1 MNNAKLS
8 GKKWLQAKLRPHMF
22 CVLRTI
28 CATAVLALAAMR
40 LQASGPDPRQMPPVD
55 FNRDIR
61 PILAQHCWSCH
72 GPDEQTRQADLR
84 LDRRESA
91 VAAKAIAPGDPA
103 ASELINR
110 IESDDEAQQMPPP
123 DAKKPL
129 SDRQRELL
137 RAWIEQGA
145 EFSRHWAFVA
155 PRRSAVP
162 DVQDAAWPQN
172 ELDRFVLRRLELEGL
187 APSPEADRAA
197 LLRRVTLD
205 LTGLP
210 PMPEELDAF
219 LSDESPEAYA
229 RVVDRLLASP
239 RYAERMAMTWL
250 DAARYADTNG
260 YNNDEDRSMWPWR
273 DWVIDAFRR
282 NQPYNEFIVEQLA
295 GDLLPDATLAQKVA
309 TGFHRN
315 QGHNTEGGIIAEEYR
330 VEYVADRVHTTATV
344 FLGLS
349 LQCARCHDHKYDPF
363 STQDYYRFFAF
374 FNNTDEKQASYGG
387 FFAADPYLRVPTAE
401 QQTRLGALNQRHEQ
415 LSAEIAEREADG
427 PKLLAQWE
435 PTASADERQKLSSG
449 GLVLACAL
457 DETTGDAVRD
467 ASHPSQPGTVQGR
480 SQWTSGKQ
488 AGAMQF
494 DGQTYVDL
502 GGRGDFDGAAPFSIS
517 IWIYPDS
524 SATMAVLSKMD
535 EANSYRGYDLL
546 LDGGNKPVCH
556 LIHRW
561 PDNAIKIVAQQPL
574 SPQAWHHLVVA
585 YDGSRK
591 AEGVRMFVDGKRQ
604 PFDVASDSLKD
615 TISTDQPLR
624 LGRRQT
630 SLSYS
635 GKLDEVQF
643 FEQAL
648 TPEQAEQLAA
658 VQAVTLES
666 ELLATPPAE
675 RTPQQQARLSRA
687 YLERIDQAYARL
699 KGELADVDRQRETLE
714 KSLPAVM
721 VMQERS
727 TPRETFVLVRGA
739 YDRPGEKVEPDAPAA
754 LSPFP
759 AGASRNRLG
768 LARWLVDP
776 SNPLTARVAVNRWWQ
791 MYFGAG
797 LVKTVEDFG
806 ATGESPS
813 HPELLD
819 YLAVELIESG
829 WDVKAMQRRI
839 VMSAAYR
846 QSSRITP
853 SLAERDP
860 ENRLL
865 ARGPRVRLSA
875 ETIRDNALAVS
886 GLLQGRIGG
895 PSVKPYQP
903 EGLWE
908 DVSVERRAK
917 YVPDAGEGLYRRSMY
932 AFWKRTCPPPALM
945 SFDATNREVCIVR
958 RGRTNT
964 PLQALVLLN
973 DPTYV
978 EAARKLAERVMADAA
993 AIEDRVGFAFRI
1005 VLARRPESEEQQTLL
1020 KIYRQA
1026 LDRFGSDRQ
1035 AAGKLLAVGASPH
1048 NTAFDEVEL
1057 AAFTVTCSTILNLDE
1072 AITKR

>member
-1 MNNAKLS
+1 
-8 GKKWLQAKLRPHMF
+8 
-22 CVLRTI
+22 T
-28 CATAVLALAAMR
+28 
-40 LQASGPDPRQMPPVD
+40 
-55 FNRDIR
+55 
-61 PILAQHCWSCH
+61 
-72 GPDEQTRQADLR
+72 
-84 LDRRESA
+84 
-91 VAAKAIAPGDPA
+91 
-103 ASELINR
+103 
-110 IESDDEAQQMPPP
+110 
-123 DAKKPL
+123 
-129 SDRQRELL
+129 
-137 RAWIEQGA
+137 
-145 EFSRHWAFVA
+145 
-155 PRRSAVP
+155 
-162 DVQDAAWPQN
+162 
-172 ELDRFVLRRLELEGL
+172 
-187 APSPEADRAA
+187 
-197 LLRRVTLD
+197 
-205 LTGLP
+205 
-210 PMPEELDAF
+210 
-219 LSDESPEAYA
+219 
-229 RVVDRLLASP
+229 
-239 RYAERMAMTWL
+239 
-250 DAARYADTNG
+250 
-260 YNNDEDRSMWPWR
+260 
-273 DWVIDAFRR
+273 
-282 NQPYNEFIVEQLA
+282 
-295 GDLLPDATLAQKVA
+295 
-309 TGFHRN
+309 
-315 QGHNTEGGIIAEEYR
+315 
-330 VEYVADRVHTTATV
+330 
-344 FLGLS
+344 
-349 LQCARCHDHKYDPF
+349 
-363 STQDYYRFFAF
+363 
-374 FNNTDEKQASYGG
+374 
-387 FFAADPYLRVPTAE
+387 
-401 QQTRLGALNQRHEQ
+401 
-415 LSAEIAEREADG
+415 REAEG
-427 PKLLAQWE
+427 PRLFAQWE
-435 PTASADERQKLSSG
+435 QSASADERQGLSSG
-449 GLVLACAL
+449 GLALACAL

-467 ASHPSQPGTVQGR
+467 VSHPAQPGKVQGR

-502 GGRGDFDGAAPFSIS
+502 GSRGDFDGASPFSIS
-517 IWIYPDS
+517 VWIYPDS
-524 SATMAVLSKMD
+524 GATMAVLSKMD

-556 LIHRW
+556 LVHHW
-561 PDNAIKIVAQQPL
+561 PDNAIKIVAKQPV
-574 SPQAWHHLVVA
+574 SSQAWHHLVVV

-591 AEGVRMFVDGKRQ
+591 ADGVRMFVDGKPQ
-604 PFDVASDSLKD
+604 QFDVASDSLKD

-648 TPEQAEQLAA
+648 TPEQAEQLA
-658 VQAVTLES
+658 VGQAVTLES
-666 ELLATPPAE
+666 DLLATPLAE
-675 RTPQQQARLSRA
+675 RTPQQQARLGRA
-687 YLERIDQAYARL
+687 YLERIDQPYARL
-699 KGELADVDRQRETLE
+699 KSELADVARQRESLE

-721 VMQERS
+721 VMQERP

-759 AGASRNRLG
+759 AGAPRNRLG

-797 LVKTVEDFG
+797 LVKTAEDFG

-839 VMSAAYR
+839 VMSATYR

-853 SLAERDP
+853 ALAERDP

-886 GLLQGRIGG
+886 GLLQGRLGG

-945 SFDATNREVCIVR
+945 SFDATNREVCIMR

-993 AIEDRVGFAFRI
+993 AIEDRIGLAFRI

-1020 KIYRQA
+1020 EIYRQA
-1026 LDRFGSDRQ
+1026 LDRFGADRQ

-1048 NTAFDEVEL
+1048 NAAFDEAEL